1 MHATAPRAAPRPAA
15 PLLLLLLLLF
25 LARPS
30 APFQRVGAPG
40 ARVGRLPAW
49 AGTYCDG
56 ESRGEGGLSRPP
68 PDERGEGEAIEG
80 GGGMSRPA
88 FLRRSLTGP
97 ASAAMATVLAEASP
111 PLAPLATARG
121 LVVFPC
127 KNGLQCTYHLMRAGE
142 SLMEEDGVL
151 MTNPLFLTNREN
163 ALSSKGTAQVERSA
177 SILSALPAD
186 MAVSQV
192 RYSLA
197 ANSLDTANLLGRE
210 LYIGR
215 DRLVPEFNFM
225 E

>member
-1 MHATAPRAAPRPAA
+1 
-15 PLLLLLLLLF
+15 
-25 LARPS
+25 
-30 APFQRVGAPG
+30 
-40 ARVGRLPAW
+40 
-49 AGTYCDG
+49 
-56 ESRGEGGLSRPP
+56 
-68 PDERGEGEAIEG
+68 
-80 GGGMSRPA
+80 
-88 FLRRSLTGP
+88 
-97 ASAAMATVLAEASP
+97 
-111 PLAPLATARG
+111 
-121 LVVFPC
+121 
-127 KNGLQCTYHLMRAGE
+127 
-142 SLMEEDGVL
+142 MEEDGVL